1 MVISFFLPETLTNI
15 VRHSNACCMFSAIKM
30 KIHRNNYGR
39 EMCVQFLWSLRRSNG
54 VSHSPFILNEDASNE
69 TFWLILQSF
78 VNTTFNVNERHILE
92 VETSCNEML
101 PFLLFVPCTLK
112 GHFEWLLLT
121 LEHIFFRNSS
131 FIRAIYLYECCYKW
145 IYYIF
150 MIARCHVWH
159 FCSGHFVH
167 DAFILHTLRMF
178 SPTNER
184 KKLNSVNSEINF
196 EKWGMDVFKIF
207 TMIFAS
213 NFSISVS

>member
-1 MVISFFLPETLTNI
+1 
-15 VRHSNACCMFSAIKM
+15 
-30 KIHRNNYGR
+30 
-39 EMCVQFLWSLRRSNG
+39 MCVQFLWSLRCLNG

-159 FCSGHFVH
+159 FCSDHFFH
-167 DAFILHTLRMF
+167 HAFILHTLEMF
-178 SPTNER
+178 FPTNEQ